1 VQDALRS
8 DNLKFINDVMNS
20 WAIQLVL
27 AACLVGLLLVAF
39 TRASRIFVDEN
50 ARVAFRVAVAALGIL
65 VVLQAV
71 VTALLG
77 RVPLV
82 AAVAIEWVWLAAM
95 WFYCIVRFLTQ
106 RRSGPG
112 DPDAQRRGAVLD
124 ETIQHLDDER
134 RSGSV
139 EGPAASR

>member
-1 VQDALRS
+1 MQDALRS

-20 WAIQLVL
+20 WAIQFVL

-39 TRASRIFVDEN
+39 TRASRIFDDES
-50 ARVAFRVAVAALGIL
+50 ARVAFRIAVAALGVL

-106 RRSGPG
+106 RRGGPG

-124 ETIQHLDDER
+124 EAIQHLDDER
-134 RSGSV
+134 HGGSV